1 MTTDVPSR
9 LVCPITKCHN
19 ADIPLDGH
27 LFVADD
33 ISPAVKM
40 HLEWAWGFNPHEM
53 VLQTIDNC
61 IAYRP
66 DILQNAV
73 NGDFAL
79 VPTITTLNK
88 MLRYFKLPY
97 DTNVVYRTR
106 TLGAKFIKHR
116 RILFTEYMP
125 ETVFRYLFVPLTP
138 AGETIHDQYV
148 KEEQASADYEGA
160 IDPLSPLTGAPLN
173 PEALMQI
180 RQFRVVISHVH
191 PFFAATAAYGFLF
204 PTRTRPGHWFL
215 SVACNLFSQ
224 LSASGV
230 DPPAWFRRRYKD
242 IEFET
247 YYDDDD
253 EIDANTSDEE
263 ELLEE
268 EKVIVNNPEADDSGE
283 NLRGAR
289 D

>member
-9 LVCPITKCHN
+9 LVCPITKCHDAN
-19 ADIPLDGH
+19 VPLEGH
-27 LFVADD
+27 LFVSED

-40 HLEWAWGFNPHEM
+40 HLEWTWGFNPHEM
-53 VLQTIDNC
+53 VLHNIDNC
-61 IAYRP
+61 ITYRP
-66 DILQNAV
+66 DILQNTV
-73 NGDFAL
+73 SGDFAL

-97 DTNVVYRTR
+97 NTNVVYRTR
-106 TLGAKFIKHR
+106 TSGAKFKKR
-116 RILFTEYMP
+116 RQILFTEYIP
-125 ETVFRYLFVPLTP
+125 ETAFRYLFVPLTP
-138 AGETIHDQYV
+138 AGETIRDQYV
-148 KEEQASADYEGA
+148 KEEQADPDYEGA
-160 IDPLSPLTGAPLN
+160 INPLSGAPIN

-191 PFFAATAAYGFLF
+191 PFFAATAAHQFLS

-215 SVACNLFSQ
+215 SVACDLFSQ
-224 LSASGV
+224 MSASGV

-253 EIDANTSDEE
+253 EIDVNTSDEE
-263 ELLEE
+263 ELLKEE
-268 EKVIVNNPEADDSGE
+268 EVIVNSPEADDSGE
-283 NLRGAR
+283 SLQAVQR